1 MSRLE
6 LIKSYFLNN
15 SEKFD
20 LKVKNGKDVSV
31 ITYAVNQE
39 EYGMQNIFIADRTG
53 FKYLLKKSRH
63 DRFDKIY
70 RQRMAELRHVLQDN
84 AYNPLRPH
92 MVIGEELEISGEHY
106 LLFNYVNIANCYK
119 RLRLDIFQRN
129 ILPLLEQALE
139 FCLKLERTA
148 KINESAINES
158 RKIWELFK
166 SSYAH
171 SESKANLFSLPHIR
185 DGEHVPNI
193 AVNLV
198 HNDFGPSNILEKD
211 KNFWVVDWEY
221 WNISMSIFNFF
232 DVLLSFASL
241 MNNTILSKRVSKD
254 FLSIFT
260 DESSKKEVGFTKKC
274 GEYADKMGYLEYAPE
289 VAEKLFITYL
299 MNKAVCQQRIYGSH
313 YGFDTFWYQLL
324 VEYSSCRQGFRSYW
338 QQMAR
343 WKRAT
348 NVRE

>member
-15 SEKFD
+15 SEKFN
-20 LKVKNGKDVSV
+20 LETKSGKDVSV

-39 EYGMQNIFIADRTG
+39 EYGTQNIFIADRAG

-70 RQRMAELRHVLQDN
+70 RQRMAELRHVLQDKV
-84 AYNPLRPH
+84 YSPLRPH
-92 MVIGEELEISGEHY
+92 MVTGEELEISGEY
-106 LLFNYVNIANCYK
+106 YSLFNYVNADNCYK

-129 ILPLLEQALE
+129 LLPLLEQALE

-148 KINESAINES
+148 KINESAINEG

-171 SESKANLFSLPHIR
+171 SASKATPFSLQWIHGR
-185 DGEHVPNI
+185 EHVPNI
-193 AVNLV
+193 AVGLV
-198 HNDFGPSNILEKD
+198 HNDLGPSNIMAKD

-221 WNISMSIFNFF
+221 WDISMSIFNFF
-232 DVLLSFASL
+232 DVLLNFSSL
-241 MNNTILSKRVSKD
+241 TNNTIFSKRASKD

-260 DESSKKEVGFTKKC
+260 DEPSKKEVSFTKKC

-299 MNKAVCQQRIYGSH
+299 MNKAVCQQKIYGSH
-313 YGFDTFWYQLL
+313 YGLDAFWYQLL
-324 VEYSSCRQGFRSYW
+324 IEYRSCEQGFRSYW
-338 QQMAR
+338 QRMAR
-343 WKRAT
+343 WKHAT
-348 NVRE
+348 SVRE